1 MAKKIYLTS
10 FKGGPGVTTCCV
22 GLGRALASLGERVLV
37 VDGDIRCGS
46 ATIVGGCRDLQV
58 YTLGEYEKGACRA
71 KQTII
76 SHPSDANLNFMPSM
90 GITDYSSAAQ
100 AVRDVDGLFDYILLD
115 NIAPDTSDEVL
126 IVTEPF
132 PPSVKSA
139 DCCRSAL
146 LDGGYKNIGL
156 VVNKING
163 GQILNGE
170 IMTAHE
176 IASLLRLPLK
186 AVIPEDLTI
195 SAGKWRQSTLKAFKT
210 AAETLDGKS
219 QKLCNVLKGYG
230 GLNGII
236 KRKMREKI

>member
-10 FKGGPGVTTCCV
+10 FKGGTGVTTCCV

-170 IMTAHE
+170 IMTAQE
-176 IASLLRLPLK
+176 IAAVLHLPLT
-186 AVIPEDLTI
+186 AVIPEDLTL
-195 SAGKWRQSTLKAFKT
+195 SAGKYRNATIKAFKL
-210 AAETLDGKS
+210 AAAAVCGK
-219 QKLCNVLKGYG
+219 KEGTCNVIAKYAGLGGY
-230 GLNGII
+230 I
-236 KRKMREKI
+236 KRKLREKV